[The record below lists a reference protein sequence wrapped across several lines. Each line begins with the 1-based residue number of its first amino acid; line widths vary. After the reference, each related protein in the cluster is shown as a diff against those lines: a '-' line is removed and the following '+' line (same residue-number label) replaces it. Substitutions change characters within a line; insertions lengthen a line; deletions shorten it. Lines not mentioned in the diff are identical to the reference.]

1 MIRIKNIRL
10 GLAGALIVPVAL
22 ALVACSPI
30 YADDPNEVKEGI
42 FSPEVELEALNEKIQ
57 SAVES
62 GAISQ
67 DQVDAV
73 IEIFKSGISES
84 RNPHHKKPFVA
95 PEEIK
100 AKIAAAV
107 ESGELTQEEADKKLA
122 TLEERIEKGQRWH
135 GKGNPHHKKPF
146 VAPDE
151 IKAKIAAAV
160 ESGELTQ
167 EEADKKLATLEERI
181 EKGQRW
187 HGKGKPHHKKSFVA
201 PEEIKAK
208 IAAAVEN
215 GELSAEE
222 AKNKLLYI
230 DGKLKKA
237 TYY

>member
-1 MIRIKNIRL
+1 M
-10 GLAGALIVPVAL
+10 
-22 ALVACSPI
+22 
-30 YADDPNEVKEGI
+30 
-42 FSPEVELEALNEKIQ
+42 
-57 SAVES
+57 
-62 GAISQ
+62 
-67 DQVDAV
+67 
-73 IEIFKSGISES
+73 
-84 RNPHHKKPFVA
+84 
-95 PEEIK
+95 
-100 AKIAAAV
+100 
-107 ESGELTQEEADKKLA
+107 
-122 TLEERIEKGQRWH
+122 
-135 GKGNPHHKKPF
+135 
-146 VAPDE
+146 
-151 IKAKIAAAV
+151 

>member
-10 GLAGALIVPVAL
+10 GFAGALIVPVAL

-107 ESGELTQEEADKKLA
+107 E
-122 TLEERIEKGQRWH
+122 
-135 GKGNPHHKKPF
+135 
-146 VAPDE
+146 
-151 IKAKIAAAV
+151 
-160 ESGELTQ
+160 
-167 EEADKKLATLEERI
+167 
-181 EKGQRW
+181 
-187 HGKGKPHHKKSFVA
+187 
-201 PEEIKAK
+201 
-208 IAAAVEN
+208 N

>member
-10 GLAGALIVPVAL
+10 GFAGALIVPVAL

-135 GKGNPHHKKPF
+135 GKG
-146 VAPDE
+146 
-151 IKAKIAAAV
+151 
-160 ESGELTQ
+160 
-167 EEADKKLATLEERI
+167 
-181 EKGQRW
+181 
-187 HGKGKPHHKKSFVA
+187 KPHHKKSFVA